1 MVFAGLRRHQRVKKK
16 RKEGKKLQK
25 KRCLSL
31 VSIAFTRASS
41 AETANT
47 RGRNNLLGGE
57 EEEDEICQKRPELPI
72 DWLTGMLVVNCCHLR
87 GGTSQLVVSRQG
99 GAAAVFVE
107 ASRRETFSSGRF
119 SFPRAP
125 FVADSRVYA
134 RAVLSETPATY
145 CSEKPLHNY
154 IILNP
159 CVLKS
164 RGKFSGSYDY

>member
-1 MVFAGLRRHQRVKKK
+1 MQASVDTSVSKKK
-16 RKEGKKLQK
+16 RRRKKVIK
-25 KRCLSL
+25 KKTLSQSCFYS
-31 VSIAFTRASS
+31 VHASEYS
-41 AETANT
+41 EH
-47 RGRNNLLGGE
+47 RGGNSLLGGEE

-72 DWLTGMLVVNCCHLR
+72 DWLTGTLVVNCCHLR
-87 GGTSQLVVSRQG
+87 WRGGGTSRLVVSRQG

-107 ASRRETFSSGRF
+107 ASRRETSSSGRF

-164 RGKFSGSYDY
+164 RGKFSGSYDN